1 MSDFE
6 RINYQKDGRIVIVTI
21 CREEARNALDDQ
33 ANIELGRAFDR
44 FAADDDAWVAIIT
57 GSGDK
62 AFCAGNDMKARARG
76 EQLDKDK
83 WSGGFGGLTSRHDL
97 FKPVICAVNGRAL
110 GGGFEIVLACDIVIA
125 ADHAGFGLSEVKHG
139 QLAGAGGPHRLA
151 RGLTWQRAMG
161 MVLTGR
167 DIDAATAANWGLVNQ
182 IVPGPQL
189 LDVARAWAE
198 EIAAN
203 SPLAVRAT
211 KEAAV
216 RGLSLPLDRAIG
228 TTFPGRDVLRA
239 SGEFKEGPRAF
250 AEKRKPQWTGK

>member
-6 RINYQKDGRIVIVTI
+6 RIDYQKNGRIVVVTI
-21 CREEARNALDDQ
+21 CREETRNALDDQ

-62 AFCAGNDMKARARG
+62 AFCAGNDMKARERG
-76 EQLDKDK
+76 EQLNKEK
-83 WSGGFGGLTSRHDL
+83 WSSGFSGLTSRNDL
-97 FKPVICAVNGRAL
+97 FKPVIGAVNGSAL

-125 ADHAGFGLSEVKHG
+125 ADHARFSLSEVKHG
-139 QLAGAGGPHRLA
+139 QLAGAGGPHRLV
-151 RGLTWQRAMG
+151 RGITWQRAMG
-161 MVLTGR
+161 MALTGR
-167 DIDAATAANWGLVNQ
+167 DIDVETAADWGLVNQ

-189 LDVARAWAE
+189 MDMARAWAE

-211 KEAAV
+211 QDSAV
-216 RGLSLPLDRAIG
+216 RGLSLPLDQAIG
-228 TTFPGRDVLRA
+228 TTFPGRDALRA
-239 SGEFKEGPRAF
+239 SGEFKEAPPAF
-250 AEKRKPQWTGK
+250 SEKRKPLWTGK